1 MQDLNDLQDLIQ
13 IMVKFLISRPIAVVM
28 TFLALLLLGIVASNR
43 LPVSLMPDIDIPEIT
58 VAVSRPDVSAR
69 ELENSVVSVLRR
81 NLMQVQGLDR
91 IESESRNGSA
101 LIRLSFKFGNDIN
114 LAFMEVNEKVDG
126 AMNYLPADLERPRII
141 KASATDI
148 PVFMLNIMLTDS
160 MAGDEKFIELSEF
173 AETVIKK
180 RIEQLPEVGMAD
192 ITGQIKREI
201 YISPDREKM
210 NSLGLT
216 DDDITSAV
224 RINNINIGNILVKD
238 GKYLYNLEFSSYLS
252 DLNDVRDIFIR
263 TGSRIIQMKDI
274 AEVGLREEQ
283 PRGIYYSDGK
293 RAITLAIIKESTSKM
308 ASLESKMA
316 ELLDVFRADYPQMEF
331 EISQDQTILLDYSI
345 MNLWES
351 LLLGGLLA
359 FILMFFFL
367 KDGKSPLIIGFSI
380 PVTLVISLL
389 FFYLVGLSLNI
400 ISLAG
405 LILGIGM
412 MIDNSIVIIENITQ
426 WIDRGLSLTEAC
438 ARGTNE
444 VITPLIS
451 SVLVTCAV
459 FIPLI
464 FLSGISGALF
474 YDQAI
479 AIVIGQGVSLL
490 VGITL
495 LPTVYYL
502 FYRNGKEGWLTRL
515 VKKISL
521 KRLEER
527 YEGGMDFFFRYRRA
541 TMISFGLILLLMVW
555 LFIILEKERFPEI
568 RQDELVV
575 TVDWNE
581 NISLDENL
589 RRIRQLTESHSELVL
604 QSNSFVGEQQFLF
617 NRDYDLSYTQAKVYI
632 KARSYRA
639 QKELWEQINRFI
651 AQKWPGA
658 SVNIAAQQNIFEKIF
673 SASEVPLVA
682 EVSLM
687 KEKEVPPVEVMTDIV
702 SRMQEQWPEAGIS
715 NPPLEDKILLR
726 IDPDR
731 LLLYDVEPV
740 TLYNTLKAA
749 LNRYNIGQLRA
760 SYEILPIVLSG
771 KEKQLS
777 DIISTEDVLNKN
789 GKPIPVRELVRIQR
803 VHDYKTIKGG
813 TNGEYVPVYMNIE
826 TNRPADITRGIRSIA
841 GSDQNLNVSFSG
853 SLISGQK
860 LFRELAVIL
869 VVALLLLYFILAAQ
883 FESLMQPFIVLLEIP
898 IDIAGA
904 LLLVLIWGGTINI
917 ITMIGLIVMSGVII
931 NDSILKVDT
940 INNLRAEGLG
950 LKEAIY
956 EGGSR
961 RLKPIIMVAMA
972 SIFSTMPILL
982 YQGMGS
988 ELERPLAL
996 ALIGG
1001 MSLGTV
1007 VSLFFIPLAYWY
1019 VYRGK
1024 ENKAEERRVA
1034 RGARKISDSRR
1045 VE

>member
-1 MQDLNDLQDLIQ
+1 MI
-13 IMVKFLISRPIAVVM
+13 KFLISRPVAVIM

-69 ELENSVVSVLRR
+69 ELENSVVSILRR
-81 NLMQVQGLDR
+81 NLIQVQGIDG

-126 AMNYLPADLERPRII
+126 AMNYLPNDLERPRII

-148 PVFMLNIMLTDS
+148 PVFMLNITLADS
-160 MAGDEKFIELSEF
+160 MAGNEKFIELSEF
-173 AETVIKK
+173 AETVIRK

-210 NSLGLT
+210 NSLGMT
-216 DDDITSAV
+216 DDDITGAV
-224 RINNINIGNILVKD
+224 KLNNINIGNILVKD
-238 GKYLYNLEFSSYLS
+238 GKYLYNLEFSSYLK
-252 DLNDVRDIFIR
+252 DLNDVRDIYIR

-274 AEVGLREEQ
+274 AEVGIREEQ
-283 PRGIYYSDGK
+283 ARGIYYSGGK
-293 RAITLAIIKESTSKM
+293 RAIALAIIKESTARM
-308 ASLESKMA
+308 ASLETKMT
-316 ELLDVFRADYPQMEF
+316 ELLDVFRKDYPQMEF
-331 EISQDQTILLDYSI
+331 EISQDQTRLLDYSI
-345 MNLWES
+345 SNLWQS
-351 LLLGGLLA
+351 LLAGGLLA
-359 FILMFFFL
+359 FLLMFFFL

-380 PVTLVISLL
+380 PATLVISLL
-389 FFYLVGLSLNI
+389 FFYLTGLSINI

-412 MIDNSIVIIENITQ
+412 MIDNSIVVIENITQ
-426 WIDRGLSLTEAC
+426 WIDRGLSLPEAC
-438 ARGTNE
+438 VKGTTE

-495 LPTVYYL
+495 LPTIYYL
-502 FYRNGKEGWLTRL
+502 LYRNGREGILTKFVRK
-515 VKKISL
+515 VSL
-521 KRLEER
+521 KRLEDR
-527 YEGGMDFFFRYRRA
+527 FEGGMNFFFRYRKA
-541 TMISFGLILLLMVW
+541 TMMTFGLIILLMVW
-555 LFIILEKERFPEI
+555 LFFALEKERFPAI
-568 RQDELVV
+568 KQDELVLS
-575 TVDWNE
+575 VDWNE
-581 NISLDENL
+581 NIELPENL
-589 RRIRQLTESHSELVL
+589 NRIRQITAFPGEKIL
-604 QSNSFVGEQQFLF
+604 QTNSFIGEQQFLF
-617 NRDYDLSYTQAKVYI
+617 NRDYDQSYTQAKVYI
-632 KARSYRA
+632 KARDYRA
-639 QKELWEQINRFI
+639 QKELGREFAEMTAR
-651 AQKWPGA
+651 KWPGA
-658 SVNIAAQQNIFEKIF
+658 TVNITAQENIFEKIF
-673 SASEVPLVA
+673 KASEVPLVA
-682 EVSLM
+682 EVSLL
-687 KEKEVPPVEVMTDIV
+687 KEKEVPPVDVMTDIV
-702 SRMQEQWPEAGIS
+702 ARMQEKWPGAGIT

-731 LLLYDVEPV
+731 LLLYAVGPA
-740 TLYNTLKAA
+740 TLYNTLKAS
-749 LNRYNIGQLRA
+749 LNRYNIGELRA
-760 SYEILPIVLSG
+760 SYELLPIVLSD
-771 KEKQLS
+771 KEKQVG
-777 DIISTEDVLNKN
+777 DIISTETVINKT
-789 GKPIPVRELVRIQR
+789 GQRIPVKELVRIQR

-813 TNGEYVPVYMNIE
+813 VNGEFVPVYLNIN
-826 TNRPADITRGIRSIA
+826 TNRPADITGEIRNIA
-841 GSDQNLNVSFSG
+841 SPDKDLNVSFSG
-853 SLISGQK
+853 SLITGQK

-883 FESLMQPFIVLLEIP
+883 FESLTQPLIVLLEIP

-904 LLLVLIWGGTINI
+904 LLLVMIWGGTINI

-940 INNLRAEGLG
+940 INNLRAEGMG

-956 EGGSR
+956 AGGSR

-972 SIFSTMPILL
+972 SLFSTAPILFS
-982 YQGMGS
+982 QGMGS
-988 ELERPLAL
+988 ELQRPMAL

-1019 VYRGK
+1019 IYRGTGRRAK
-1024 ENKAEERRVA
+1024 GAGQGAE
-1034 RGARKISDSRR
+1034 S
-1045 VE
+1045 

>member
-1 MQDLNDLQDLIQ
+1 
-13 IMVKFLISRPIAVVM
+13 
-28 TFLALLLLGIVASNR
+28 
-43 LPVSLMPDIDIPEIT
+43 
-58 VAVSRPDVSAR
+58 
-69 ELENSVVSVLRR
+69 
-81 NLMQVQGLDR
+81 
-91 IESESRNGSA
+91 
-101 LIRLSFKFGNDIN
+101 
-114 LAFMEVNEKVDG
+114 
-126 AMNYLPADLERPRII
+126 
-141 KASATDI
+141 
-148 PVFMLNIMLTDS
+148 MLNITLADS

-216 DDDITSAV
+216 DDDITNAV

-274 AEVGLREEQ
+274 AAVGVREEQ

-293 RAITLAIIKESTSKM
+293 RGIALAIIKESTSKM

-331 EISQDQTILLDYSI
+331 EISQDQTRLLDYSI
-345 MNLWES
+345 SNLWQS
-351 LLLGGLLA
+351 LLAGGLLA
-359 FILMFFFL
+359 FMLMFLFL

-380 PVTLVISLL
+380 PATLVISLL
-389 FFYLVGLSLNI
+389 FFYLTGLSINI

-438 ARGTNE
+438 VRGTNE

-502 FYRNGKEGWLTRL
+502 FYRSGKEGWLTKL

-521 KRLEER
+521 KRIEEK
-527 YEGGMDFFFRYRRA
+527 YEGGMNFFFRYRRA
-541 TMISFGLILLLMVW
+541 TMITFGLIILLMVW
-555 LFIILEKERFPEI
+555 LFITLEKERFPAM

-575 TVDWNE
+575 SVDWNE
-581 NISLDENL
+581 NIGLEENL
-589 RRIRQLTESHSELVL
+589 RRIRQMTESPGALIL
-604 QSNSFVGEQQFLF
+604 QSNSFIGEQQFLF

-632 KARSYRA
+632 KARDYGA
-639 QKELWEQINRFI
+639 QKELGEEFNRFLG
-651 AQKWPGA
+651 QRWPGA
-658 SVNIAAQQNIFEKIF
+658 SVSIAAQQNIFEKIF

-682 EVSLM
+682 EISLM
-687 KEKEVPPVEVMTDIV
+687 KEKEVPPVEVMTGIV
-702 SRMQEQWPEAGIS
+702 ARMQEQWPGAGIS

-731 LLLYDVEPV
+731 LLLYDVEPM

-771 KEKQLS
+771 KEKQVS
-777 DIISTEDVLNKN
+777 DIISTEDVLNKT
-789 GKPIPVRELVRIQR
+789 GKPVPVRELVRIQR
-803 VHDYKTIKGG
+803 VHDYKTIRGG
-813 TNGEYVPVYMNIE
+813 MNGEYVPVYMNVE
-826 TNRPADITRGIRSIA
+826 TNRPADITRRIRSIA

-853 SLISGQK
+853 SLITGQR
-860 LFRELAVIL
+860 LFRELGIIL

-883 FESLMQPFIVLLEIP
+883 FESLVQPFIVLLEIP

-956 EGGSR
+956 QGGSR

-972 SIFSTMPILL
+972 SIFSTAPILFS
-982 YQGMGS
+982 QGMGS
-988 ELERPLAL
+988 ELQRPMAL

-1019 VYRGK
+1019 IYRGR
-1024 ENKAEERRVA
+1024 KAERRKGRRKMKGR
-1034 RGARKISDSRR
+1034 RGEEENGRR
-1045 VE
+1045 TPHDLYG

>member
-1 MQDLNDLQDLIQ
+1 MI
-13 IMVKFLISRPIAVVM
+13 KFLISRPVAVIM

-69 ELENSVVSVLRR
+69 ELENSVVSILRR
-81 NLMQVQGLDR
+81 NLIQVQGIDG

-126 AMNYLPADLERPRII
+126 AMNYLPNDLERPRII

-148 PVFMLNIMLTDS
+148 PVFMLNITLADS
-160 MAGDEKFIELSEF
+160 MAGNEKFIELSEF
-173 AETVIKK
+173 AETVIRK

-210 NSLGLT
+210 NSLGMT
-216 DDDITSAV
+216 DDDITGAV
-224 RINNINIGNILVKD
+224 KLNNINIGNILVKD
-238 GKYLYNLEFSSYLS
+238 GKYLYNLEFSSYLK
-252 DLNDVRDIFIR
+252 DLNDVRDIYIR

-274 AEVGLREEQ
+274 AEIGIREEQ
-283 PRGIYYSDGK
+283 ARGIYYSSGK
-293 RAITLAIIKESTSKM
+293 RAIALAIIKESTARM
-308 ASLESKMA
+308 ASLETKMT
-316 ELLDVFRADYPQMEF
+316 ELLDVFRKDYPQMEF
-331 EISQDQTILLDYSI
+331 EISQDQTRLLDYSI
-345 MNLWES
+345 SNLWQS
-351 LLLGGLLA
+351 LLAGGLLA
-359 FILMFFFL
+359 FLLMFFFL

-380 PVTLVISLL
+380 PATLVISLL
-389 FFYLVGLSLNI
+389 FFYLTGLSINI

-412 MIDNSIVIIENITQ
+412 MIDNSIVVIENITQ
-426 WIDRGLSLTEAC
+426 WIDRGLSLPEAC
-438 ARGTNE
+438 VKGTTE

-495 LPTVYYL
+495 LPTIYYL
-502 FYRNGKEGWLTRL
+502 LYRNGREGILTKFVRK
-515 VKKISL
+515 VSL
-521 KRLEER
+521 KRLENR
-527 YEGGMDFFFRYRRA
+527 YEGGMNFFFRYRKA
-541 TMISFGLILLLMVW
+541 TMMTFGLIILLMVW
-555 LFIILEKERFPEI
+555 LFFALEKERFPAI
-568 RQDELVV
+568 KQDELVLS
-575 TVDWNE
+575 VDWNE
-581 NISLDENL
+581 NIELPENL
-589 RRIRQLTESHSELVL
+589 NRIRQITASSGEKIL
-604 QSNSFVGEQQFLF
+604 QTNSFIGEQQFLF
-617 NRDYDLSYTQAKVYI
+617 NRDYDQSYTQAKAYI
-632 KARSYRA
+632 KASDYRA
-639 QKELWEQINRFI
+639 QKDLGREI
-651 AQKWPGA
+651 AEMTARKWPGA
-658 SVNIAAQQNIFEKIF
+658 TVNITAQENIFEKIF
-673 SASEVPLVA
+673 KASEVPLVA
-682 EVSLM
+682 EVSLL
-687 KEKEVPPVEVMTDIV
+687 KEKEVPPVDVMTDIV
-702 SRMQEQWPEAGIS
+702 ARMQEKWPGAGIS
-715 NPPLEDKILLR
+715 NPPLEDKMLLR

-731 LLLYDVEPV
+731 LLLYAVEPA
-740 TLYNTLKAA
+740 TLYNTLKAS
-749 LNRYNIGQLRA
+749 LNRYNIGELRA
-760 SYEILPIVLSG
+760 SYELLPIVLSD
-771 KEKQLS
+771 KEKQIG
-777 DIISTEDVLNKN
+777 DIISTETVINKT
-789 GKPIPVRELVRIQR
+789 GQRIPVKELVRIKR

-813 TNGEYVPVYMNIE
+813 VNGEFVPVYLNIN
-826 TNRPADITRGIRSIA
+826 TNRPADITGQIRNIVSP
-841 GSDQNLNVSFSG
+841 DKDLNVSFSG
-853 SLISGQK
+853 SLITGQK

-883 FESLMQPFIVLLEIP
+883 FESLTQPLIVLLEIP

-904 LLLVLIWGGTINI
+904 LLLVMIWGGTINI

-940 INNLRAEGLG
+940 INNLRAEGMG

-956 EGGSR
+956 TGGSR

-972 SIFSTMPILL
+972 SLFSTAPILFS
-982 YQGMGS
+982 QGMGS
-988 ELERPLAL
+988 ELQRPMAL

-1019 VYRGK
+1019 IYKGTGHRAQGAGTGK
-1024 ENKAEERRVA
+1024 AKDPLLG
-1034 RGARKISDSRR
+1034 GAG
-1045 VE
+1045 VG